1 LNKQINRLLVGIFC
15 FGAIAILLGFAF
27 FTGSLSFLREN
38 NERFVLVFN
47 ENVYGLHEGSKVTFN
62 GVRIG
67 RVERFF
73 LGEGLKEGPVPV
85 QIEINRKLVSRH
97 MVEIGNE
104 IFEPN
109 GDFKKSIIPRLVGQ
123 LSQESFVTGI
133 LYINLNTVSSE
144 FAQQN
149 VRILHGFRE
158 IHTKGSMFAELSE
171 SINLEK
177 LSKQI
182 SELILVATQRL
193 KDLDMKKVSSEFTTT
208 SESLRSV
215 LLALKESYVPL
226 GKSLTGT
233 SEQTQKTLLNL
244 NKLAADLDLLFEP
257 GSEFRFELD
266 DTLRDVSGMAK
277 SLKNLAD
284 LIERNPQAF
293 IIGKPTAEE

>member
-1 LNKQINRLLVGIFC
+1 MNKQINRLLVGIFC

-73 LGEGLKEGPVPV
+73 LGEALNEGPVPV

-104 IFEPN
+104 IFEAN

-133 LYINLNTVSSE
+133 LYLNLSTISTE
-144 FAQQN
+144 FAQQD
-149 VRILHGFRE
+149 VRTLHGFPE

-182 SELILVATQRL
+182 SALIVVATQRL
-193 KDLDMKKVSSEFTTT
+193 NDLDMKKVSSEITAT
-208 SESLRSV
+208 SESLRRV

-226 GKSLTGT
+226 GKSLTDT

-244 NKLAADLDLLFEP
+244 NKLAIDLDLLFKP

-266 DTLRDVSGMAK
+266 DTLRDISGMAK

-284 LIERNPQAF
+284 LIERNPQIF

>member
-1 LNKQINRLLVGIFC
+1 MNKQINRLLVGIFC
-15 FGAIAILLGFAF
+15 FGAIAILIGFAF

-73 LGEGLKEGPVPV
+73 LGEALNEGPVPV

-104 IFEPN
+104 IFEAN

-133 LYINLNTVSSE
+133 LYINLSTISTE
-144 FAQQN
+144 FAQQD
-149 VRILHGFRE
+149 VRTLHGFPE

-182 SELILVATQRL
+182 SALIVVATQRL
-193 KDLDMKKVSSEFTTT
+193 NDLDMKKVSSEITAT
-208 SESLRSV
+208 SESLRRV
-215 LLALKESYVPL
+215 LLALKERYVPL
-226 GKSLTGT
+226 GKSLTDT

-244 NKLAADLDLLFEP
+244 NKLAIDLDLLFKP

-266 DTLRDVSGMAK
+266 DTLRDISGMAK

-284 LIERNPQAF
+284 LIERNPQIF

>member
-1 LNKQINRLLVGIFC
+1 MNKQINRLLVGIFC

-73 LGEGLKEGPVPV
+73 LGEALNEGPVPV

-104 IFEPN
+104 IFEAN

-133 LYINLNTVSSE
+133 LYINLSTISTE
-144 FAQQN
+144 FAQQD
-149 VRILHGFRE
+149 VRTLHGFPE

-182 SELILVATQRL
+182 SALIVVATQRL
-193 KDLDMKKVSSEFTTT
+193 NDLDMKKISSEITAT
-208 SESLRSV
+208 SESLRRV

-226 GKSLTGT
+226 GKSLTDT

-244 NKLAADLDLLFEP
+244 NKLAIDLDLLFKP

-266 DTLRDVSGMAK
+266 DTLRDISGMAK

-284 LIERNPQAF
+284 LIERNPQIF